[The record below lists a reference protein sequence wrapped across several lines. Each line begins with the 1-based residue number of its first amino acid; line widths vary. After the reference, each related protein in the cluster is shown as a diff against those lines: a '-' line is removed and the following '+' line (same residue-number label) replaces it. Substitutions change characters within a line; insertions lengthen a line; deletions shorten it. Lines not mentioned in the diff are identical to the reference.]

1 MPRVE
6 ATRRLLLRVVT
17 SLLMFMIGP
26 AIAWEVGSLEGLAI
40 YSITHVF
47 ARLLSAELGA
57 VSRTNA
63 LFLFRFAP
71 AFLVFAGV
79 FSGVNDLPNWIYLVA
94 IPFLLG
100 YYEGGYWV
108 SFHSFFNKGGK
119 ANSSFQRREVV
130 ASCVSAGGVVVLD
143 WMHAVHVAGLLGACL
158 AMLAIALPLNSE
170 EAPELTRLELNESAV
185 AFGRIGTSSF
195 GVATAWGRFAMRLL
209 TLSQGGI
216 AFLGIMVAAAE
227 VVGWQARSFIKSKQ
241 GEGTPLVID
250 GVEIQTEALESWR
263 QGVKTS
269 FVGLTLLGLGFF
281 LSPWIG
287 YFGFL
292 VFVGGTRGILRLSE
306 LNLIK
311 PMFVGGRHI
320 GARERSK
327 FRAQARSV
335 IIFGAL
341 IGASLWFGIIDANND
356 MENIGVLAV
365 LVSLLAV
372 VGMRWA
378 EFRISLRAENE

>member
-1 MPRVE
+1 MPSVE
-6 ATRRLLLRVVT
+6 ARRLLRVVT

-79 FSGVNDLPNWIYLVA
+79 FSGVNDLRIGFIWWPYRSSWGITKEDTGFPS
-94 IPFLLG
+94 IHSSTKG
-100 YYEGGYWV
+100 EGEFKLPTAGSCCIMRLCWRR
-108 SFHSFFNKGGK
+108 GG
-119 ANSSFQRREVV
+119 
-130 ASCVSAGGVVVLD
+130 
-143 WMHAVHVAGLLGACL
+143 AGLDACRSCRWIVGACL

-241 GEGTPLVID
+241 GEGTPLD
-250 GVEIQTEALESWR
+250 RWR
-263 QGVKTS
+263 RDS
-269 FVGLTLLGLGFF
+269 
-281 LSPWIG
+281 
-287 YFGFL
+287 
-292 VFVGGTRGILRLSE
+292 
-306 LNLIK
+306 N
-311 PMFVGGRHI
+311 
-320 GARERSK
+320 RS
-327 FRAQARSV
+327 S
-335 IIFGAL
+335 
-341 IGASLWFGIIDANND
+341 
-356 MENIGVLAV
+356 
-365 LVSLLAV
+365 
-372 VGMRWA
+372 
-378 EFRISLRAENE
+378 

>member
-1 MPRVE
+1 MSVGNRCR
-6 ATRRLLLRVVT
+6 ALRPPAGSSSALVQPVDVHDQ
-17 SLLMFMIGP
+17 P

-158 AMLAIALPLNSE
+158 AMLASPRSIAL
-170 EAPELTRLELNESAV
+170 
-185 AFGRIGTSSF
+185 
-195 GVATAWGRFAMRLL
+195 
-209 TLSQGGI
+209 
-216 AFLGIMVAAAE
+216 
-227 VVGWQARSFIKSKQ
+227 
-241 GEGTPLVID
+241 
-250 GVEIQTEALESWR
+250 
-263 QGVKTS
+263 
-269 FVGLTLLGLGFF
+269 
-281 LSPWIG
+281 
-287 YFGFL
+287 
-292 VFVGGTRGILRLSE
+292 
-306 LNLIK
+306 
-311 PMFVGGRHI
+311 
-320 GARERSK
+320 
-327 FRAQARSV
+327 
-335 IIFGAL
+335 
-341 IGASLWFGIIDANND
+341 
-356 MENIGVLAV
+356 
-365 LVSLLAV
+365 
-372 VGMRWA
+372 
-378 EFRISLRAENE
+378 